1 MPTPTPAQLIDFE
14 KGHPAHSGARD
25 ELIRRELGIT
35 PPRYVVLLKRAVMSM
50 EGIRH
55 DALAAGRIRATFD
68 SDGGGVR
75 RFSRAAAAHRSIAVS
90 SSTSLAPATARS
102 SRTSE

>member
-14 KGHPAHSGARD
+14 SAHPTHSGARD

-35 PPRYVVLLKRAVMSM
+35 PARYVVLLKRAVVSM

-55 DALAAGRIRATFD
+55 DPLAAGRIRATFD
-68 SDGGGVR
+68 RDER
-75 RFSRAAAAHRSIAVS
+75 RRLARIAA
-90 SSTSLAPATARS
+90 
-102 SRTSE
+102 